1 METKKPRG
9 RPPSKHAT
17 PPTDAGAPSGA
28 LGPTPVPELNADRPM
43 SAEEKRAMIR
53 VAAYRC
59 FSEGGYHNT
68 TVDKIC
74 ESLNI
79 SKGSFYWYYSGKQ
92 AVFTAILDDW
102 AETVEREMDAQFGK
116 AIASPD
122 AFSAMT
128 NALEREVRRGR
139 HIMYIWL
146 EFLSQAGRLPYVREG
161 LASFHTRIRAV
172 IVRVLTPI
180 FPADL
185 SARDR
190 EVLATVILASFI
202 GLVSQELIDPDTAG
216 ANDIIKSF
224 MTTLRTLVGSHAGV
238 ATGPAAQSS

>member
-1 METKKPRG
+1 MEIKKPRV
-9 RPPSKHAT
+9 RRAAKPAT
-17 PPTDAGAPSGA
+17 PSSAVGTPTAG
-28 LGPTPVPELNADRPM
+28 LGPTAVPALNTDRPM
-43 SAEEKRAMIR
+43 LAEEKRALIR

-102 AETVEREMDAQFGK
+102 AETVEREMEAQFGN
-116 AIASPD
+116 AMQGPD
-122 AFSAMT
+122 AYLAT
-128 NALEREVRRGR
+128 TAALEKEVRRGR

-172 IVRVLTPI
+172 ILRVLTPI

-185 SARDR
+185 SAGDR
-190 EVLATVILASFI
+190 EALATVILASFI
-202 GLVSQELIDPDTAG
+202 GLVSQELIDPTTAG
-216 ANDIIKSF
+216 ANEIIKSF
-224 MTTLRTLVGSHAGV
+224 MTTLRSLVGAHAGKT
-238 ATGPAAQSS
+238 AGPATHSP